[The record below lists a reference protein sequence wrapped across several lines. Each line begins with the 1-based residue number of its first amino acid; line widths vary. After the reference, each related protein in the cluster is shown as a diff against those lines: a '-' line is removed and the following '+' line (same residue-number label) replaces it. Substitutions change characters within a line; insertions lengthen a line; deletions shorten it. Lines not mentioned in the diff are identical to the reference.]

1 MTVKAEVPRN
11 SWLTVIAVPPARSL
25 NQGEVVFQFEIR
37 ALDDTH
43 AIAICFLY
51 A

>member
-1 MTVKAEVPRN
+1 V
-11 SWLTVIAVPPARSL
+11 S
-25 NQGEVVFQFEIR
+25 QFEIR